1 MSGMRHKAMEGHSL
15 LFRILV
21 PLIAMAVLMLGLMVF
36 ALVQGGL
43 FSEIQG
49 NAIEL
54 LRGQTENKAQLV
66 LDSLETRWTDIESV
80 ASEITAYIEDEL
92 KSRGAGY
99 EDLARSASLNR
110 RIMEGMAPL
119 LLGRLRSGGTTGFFV
134 ILDGVGRRAESYS
147 GLYLRDLNPS
157 TNRADNSDVMLVRG
171 SQGTV
176 TSMGFQRDE
185 NWQQDFRFATAEEA
199 AFFTM
204 PLEAAKIGA
213 NERSPADYA
222 VWSGPFM
229 LDSNE
234 RTKVM
239 TYSMPLIASDG
250 KVLGVMG
257 VELSSSFLSTL
268 LSSGE
273 TGDQS
278 IGYLLAVR
286 QGDSFQ
292 KIASGGRGYRL
303 SFRSNQTVITAES
316 WEDDSTLRVT
326 GSLNSKKLF
335 GTVMDMTELSTG
347 TAFPDEPAWAMIGLE
362 TEEDINATT
371 AQLIRI
377 VSLASLFA
385 VLVCSVLA
393 MMVGRSITRPI
404 QRLAREIQL
413 SGNRNDLTLTP
424 TEIREI
430 DILSDA
436 ILDMKADVE
445 EVSSRLET
453 ILHLTGTSVGVFELR
468 EDSARAF
475 CSPGFYKM
483 FDEEPRAS
491 ISRAECNAILSRKL
505 TDKVDDGVWRLHTAK
520 GERYVRVRRLQQRLG
535 LIGAVIDATEEMK
548 NRYRIEHERDYD
560 MLTDMLNRRAFSRIG
575 GELFSGDRKQLGNAA
590 AVIML
595 DLDNLKFLNDTYGH
609 DAGDLYIQTFARTSQ
624 EIFGGEHFLGARRS
638 GDEFFLL
645 LYGWEDR
652 LALENHIRRCWSELG
667 SRTLTLLDGMQYR
680 LRASAG
686 VAWYP
691 NDALDLDTLIRYADF
706 AMYKVKQGIKGNM
719 EFFRLADYEKDAY
732 MLSAREALNRMV
744 DDGMVRYHF
753 QPIVSAR
760 NGTIFGYE
768 LLMRPQV
775 DELTNPAAV
784 LRLAKSQSML
794 HHIERMTWFCALR
807 DARRMKEKGLLH
819 AGQHLFINSIADQV
833 LTQDEEERMW
843 EVYPDLLA
851 DCVMEITESEAN
863 DTGYTTHKIDVMRQK
878 HGQVAIDDYGT
889 GYNSELSLL
898 QIDCQYVKLDISFVR
913 DVDKD
918 HDKQDMI
925 RNLMSY
931 ARNRGT
937 CVLAEGVETESE
949 LRMLMDF
956 GVDYLQGYFLGKPN
970 EEPQQVDPRAYAII
984 QDWQEKH
991 GGHKA

>member
-1 MSGMRHKAMEGHSL
+1 MSGVRRRTMEGHSL
-15 LFRILV
+15 LFRILI

-43 FSEIQG
+43 FSEIQD

-54 LRGQTENKAQLV
+54 LRGQTDNKTRLI
-66 LDSLETRWTDIESV
+66 LDSLETRWTDIES
-80 ASEITAYIEDEL
+80 AAAEITAYIEDEL
-92 KSRGAGY
+92 KERGASY
-99 EDLARSASLNR
+99 EDLARSGSLNKH
-110 RIMEGMAPL
+110 IMDGMAPL
-119 LLGRLRSGGTTGFFV
+119 LLSRLRSGGTTGFFV
-134 ILDGVGRRAESYS
+134 VLDGAGRRAESYS
-147 GLYLRDLNPS
+147 GIYLRDMNPG
-157 TNRADNSDVMLVRG
+157 TNRPDNSDVLLVRG
-171 SQGTV
+171 SLNTLKN
-176 TSMGFQRDE
+176 MGFQRDE
-185 NWQQDFRFATAEEA
+185 NWQQDFRFANEEEA
-199 AFFTM
+199 AFFTR
-204 PLEAAKIGA
+204 PVQAARIGGGHA
-213 NERSPADYA
+213 ADYA
-222 VWSGPFM
+222 VWTGPFM

-234 RTKVM
+234 RTKIM

-250 KVLGVMG
+250 KVLGVVG
-257 VELSSSFLSTL
+257 VELSSSYLSTL

-286 QGDSFQ
+286 RDGNFQ

-303 SFRSNQTVITAES
+303 SFRSNQNMLAAES
-316 WEDDSTLRVT
+316 WVNDSTMRVT
-326 GSLNSKKLF
+326 GSLNQKQLF
-335 GTVMDMTELSTG
+335 GIVIGMDGLG
-347 TAFPDEPAWAMIGLE
+347 NGAAFPGENAWAMIGLE
-362 TEEDINATT
+362 TEDDINATT
-371 AQLIRI
+371 ARLIRI
-377 VSLASLFA
+377 VALAGLFA

-413 SGNRNDLTLTP
+413 SGKRDDLTLTP

-430 DILSDA
+430 DVLSDA

-468 EDSARAF
+468 DDSARAF
-475 CSPGFYKM
+475 CSPGFYQL
-483 FDEEPRAS
+483 FDETPRPT
-491 ISRAECNAILSRKL
+491 ISRAECNAIISRKL
-505 TDKVDDGVWRLHTAK
+505 TDKVDDGVWRLQTAR

-575 GELFSGDRKQLGNAA
+575 GELFSGDRKRLGNAA
-590 AVIML
+590 AVVML

-624 EIFGGEHFLGARRS
+624 EIFGGDNFLGARRS

-652 LALENHIRRCWSELG
+652 LALENHIRRCWNELG
-667 SRTLTLLDGMQYR
+667 SRTLTLLDGMEYR

-691 NDALDLDTLIRYADF
+691 SDALDLDTLIRYADF

-719 EFFRLADYEKDAY
+719 EFFCLADYEKDAY

-744 DDGMVRYHF
+744 DDGMVRYYF

-760 NGTIFGYE
+760 NGTIYGYE

-807 DARRMKEKGLLH
+807 DARRMKEKGLLLP
-819 AGQHLFINSIADQV
+819 GQHLFINSIADQV
-833 LTQDEEERMW
+833 LTRDEEERMW
-843 EVYPDLLA
+843 EVYQDLLG

-863 DTGYTTHKIDVMRQK
+863 DAGYTAHKIDVMRKK

-898 QIDCQYVKLDISFVR
+898 QIECQYVKLDISFVR
-913 DVDKD
+913 DVDRD
-918 HDKQDMI
+918 QDKQDMI

-937 CVLAEGVETESE
+937 YVLAEGVETESE
-949 LRMLMDF
+949 LRVLMDF

-984 QDWQEKH
+984 QDWHEKH